1 MSWNNIAQTEQN
13 LATVLNSFD
22 WTSSSEI
29 VESLIRDI
37 KRQTELCFPNAP
49 RRAFSGGYAANAG

>member
-1 MSWNNIAQTEQN
+1 MSWKNIAQTKQN

-22 WTSSSEI
+22 WTSRSEI

-37 KRQTELCFPNAP
+37 KRQTELLPNAP
-49 RRAFSGGYAANAG
+49 RRAFSGGSANAGST